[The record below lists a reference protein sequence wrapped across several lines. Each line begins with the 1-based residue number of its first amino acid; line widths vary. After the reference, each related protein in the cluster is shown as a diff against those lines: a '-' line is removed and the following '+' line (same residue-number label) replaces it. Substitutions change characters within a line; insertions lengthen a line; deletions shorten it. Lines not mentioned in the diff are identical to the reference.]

1 MRIRSAG
8 FQAPLLAL
16 VPLLLSCTT
25 QHSAISHVR
34 VVAREYAFG
43 FPASLPAGQTAFRLI
58 NEGTVRHEVQ
68 LYRFKPGIPRDTALR
83 MLATD
88 QIPDSAVDVDGG
100 VLIAGAADSTVQEL
114 LATLRPG
121 DVYALE
127 CAFRSAPGQ
136 PRHRDLGMVAI
147 FQVE

>member
-1 MRIRSAG
+1 MPAAG
-8 FQAPLLAL
+8 RCLAVLSLAVALCSCAAQAP
-16 VPLLLSCTT
+16 VTT
-25 QHSAISHVR
+25 HLR
-34 VVAREYAFG
+34 VIARDYAFG
-43 FPASLPAGQTAFRLI
+43 FPATVPAGMTAFRLI

-68 LYRFKPGIPRDTALR
+68 LYRFRRGIPRDTALR

-88 QIPDSAVDVDGG
+88 QIPDSAIDVDGG
-100 VLIAGAADSTVQEL
+100 VLIAGPADSTVQEL
-114 LATLRPG
+114 LAPLHPG

-127 CAFRSAPGQ
+127 CAFRNGPGL

>member
-1 MRIRSAG
+1 MRIRSAR
-8 FQAPLLAL
+8 FQALLLPL
-16 VPLLLSCTT
+16 VPLLLSCAA
-25 QHSAISHVR
+25 QPSAISHVR

-58 NEGTVRHEVQ
+58 NDGTVRHELQ

-100 VLIAGAADSTVQEL
+100 VLVAGASDSTVQEL
-114 LATLRPG
+114 LVTLRRG

-127 CAFRSAPGQ
+127 CVFRDAPGQ

-147 FQVE
+147 VQVE